1 MMSSNKM
8 SLMEH
13 SAFTSLLA
21 MMRIFHAR
29 LANAPE
35 HHRVS
40 TNNKLSW
47 NFYYSKSSQFEKSE
61 TN

>member
-21 MMRIFHAR
+21 MMRIFHAS

-40 TNNKLSW
+40 TNNKLS
-47 NFYYSKSSQFEKSE
+47 
-61 TN
+61 